1 MLNRKKCSII
11 MLNRIPKFQYP
22 RVVDYYLHNGYLSIF
37 RQIRLIIYILYKRSK

>member
-22 RVVDYYLHNGYLSIF
+22 RVVDYYLHNGFFYSYYKFIHIVNLS
-37 RQIRLIIYILYKRSK
+37 

>member
-22 RVVDYYLHNGYLSIF
+22 RVVDYYLHNVFSIH
-37 RQIRLIIYILYKRSK
+37 IINLYTLLIYRSS